1 MPHLRLFSRNAGR
14 FKASSASFRSL
25 STAKSFADTVF
36 SRNIIDKSPSQA
48 LVCVIFFAWL
58 RLKNTQ
64 RALLAVI
71 PADSRLPRDSFP
83 ALLRLKHQPRALL
96 AVTLADFQLLLASFT
111 VYLRLKNTHKQFLAV
126 IPADSPILQV
136 SFVARLQLNSPA
148 HPFLAV
154 SHLELTPNS
163 TPKTHNTSY
172 ILLF

>member
-48 LVCVIFFAWL
+48 LFCVIFFAWL

-71 PADSRLPRDSFP
+71 PANSRLPRDSFP
-83 ALLRLKHQPRALL
+83 ASLRLKH
-96 AVTLADFQLLLASFT
+96 
-111 VYLRLKNTHKQFLAV
+111 THKQFLAV
-126 IPADSPILQV
+126 IPADSPILPF

-148 HPFLAV
+148 LPFLAV
-154 SHLELTPNS
+154 PIANSLQTQLQKHTILAIFRSFSHIFT
-163 TPKTHNTSY
+163 
-172 ILLF
+172 LFSCLPAYFFLPL